1 MRLLFSLILML
12 LLASCSTDVEQK
24 SSLSPRRITLE
35 TIDLKHI
42 KPDAIVGTVID
53 SLSFTEN
60 SAKTWVH
67 YFEENIGQMSS
78 TLAKPLPVKA
88 AAETKF
94 SGKNNISTELY
105 QKLLNDNKLDRYI
118 LLTFDNDIFAETDYY
133 YTNGFSVGMIHPWF
147 NNRLFYKLMP
157 DLGQASTKLYGIR
170 IQQQMFT
177 PYNPEAVEVIP
188 DDRPFAGVLLA
199 EFFKLSNRSDKGLF
213 LQTSLRLGLIGP
225 ASLAGALQSSAHK
238 LKPTGWDYQI
248 ANDLLINIDMS
259 LQKAFRVSKHIE
271 MAGGV
276 DAGIGTYK
284 TYIGASAQ
292 IRAGSFRSFCSN
304 ISSSTIGLIPR
315 FDKSIS
321 YWFFLEP
328 AIHFIAYDAT
338 LNGGMLNKKSP
349 HRFSYEQL
357 HHFTTQFNAGFSVFY
372 RNTGLSLRWT
382 RISTEFIGGKE
393 HNWGNI
399 SLTHNF

>member
-1 MRLLFSLILML
+1 MRLLIILFSML
-12 LLASCSTDVEQK
+12 LLVSCSTDVEQK

-35 TIDLKHI
+35 TIDLKQI
-42 KPDAIVGTVID
+42 KPDVIERTAID
-53 SLSFTEN
+53 SLAFIKN
-60 SAKTWVH
+60 LSAPKVH
-67 YFEENIGQMSS
+67 YFEENIGQMTS
-78 TLAKPLPVKA
+78 TLAKALPVKTT
-88 AAETKF
+88 AETNF
-94 SGKNNISTELY
+94 SEKNNISPELY
-105 QKLLNDNKLDRYI
+105 QKLLNDNQLDRYL

-133 YTNGFSVGMIHPWF
+133 YTNGFSIGMIHPWF

-157 DLGQASTKLYGIR
+157 DLGQASSNLYGMR

-199 EFFKLSNRSDKGLF
+199 EFFKLSNQSDKGLF

-225 ASLAGALQSSAHK
+225 ASLAGVLQSSAHE

-248 ANDLLINIDMS
+248 ANDLLINIDIS
-259 LQKAFRVSKHIE
+259 LQKTFKINNFLE
-271 MAGGV
+271 FAGGV
-276 DAGIGTYK
+276 EAGLGSYK
-284 TYIGASAQ
+284 THLGASAQ
-292 IRAGSFRSFCSN
+292 IRVGSFRSFSSN
-304 ISSSTIGLIPR
+304 GFSSTIGLIPR

-328 AIHFIAYDAT
+328 AFHFLAYDAT

-382 RISTEFIGGKE
+382 RISPEFIGGKK

-399 SLTHNF
+399 SLIHNF

>member
-1 MRLLFSLILML
+1 MRLLFIIFLML
-12 LLASCSTDVEQK
+12 LLVSCSTDVDQK
-24 SSLSPRRITLE
+24 TAFAPIRTTTEI
-35 TIDLKHI
+35 IDLKQI
-42 KPDAIVGTVID
+42 KPDEIVGTAFD
-53 SLSFTEN
+53 SLSYIKNLSRTE
-60 SAKTWVH
+60 VH
-67 YFEENIGQMSS
+67 YFEENIGQMTS
-78 TLAKPLPVKA
+78 TLAKALPVKTA
-88 AAETKF
+88 AKTKF
-94 SGKNNISTELY
+94 LEKNKVSPELF
-105 QKLLNDNKLDRYI
+105 QKLLNDNKLDRYL

-133 YTNGFSVGMIHPWF
+133 YTNGFSIGLIHPWF
-147 NNRLFYKLMP
+147 NKRLFYRPMP
-157 DLGQASTKLYGIR
+157 GLGQSSSNLYGMR

-177 PYNPEAVEVIP
+177 PYNPEAVVINP
-188 DDRPFAGVLLA
+188 GDRPFAGVLLA
-199 EFFKLSNRSDKGLF
+199 EFFKLNSRSDKGLF
-213 LQTSLRLGLIGP
+213 LQTSLRLGVIGP

-259 LQKAFRVSKHIE
+259 LQKAFRISKYIE

-276 DAGIGTYK
+276 DAGLGSYK
-284 TYIGASAQ
+284 TYMGASAQ
-292 IRAGSFRSFCSN
+292 FRAGSFRGFSSN

-328 AIHFIAYDAT
+328 AFHFVAYDAT
-338 LNGGMLNKKSP
+338 LNGGMLNKNSP
-349 HRFSYEQL
+349 HRFSYDQI
-357 HHFTTQFNAGFSVFY
+357 HHLTTQLNAGFSVFY

-382 RISTEFIGGKE
+382 RISPEFIGGNK